1 MAKQYRIK
9 KGRRRRYK
17 QKTKKLENLG
27 GREKDRVYEHKNTQS
42 RISTSI
48 LPIPVQFVKQLTPSD
63 IKKIGKYKIVGVLG
77 EGGFGKV
84 YLAWDEDIKN
94 YVALKKGKLKYMQKE
109 LDFLQ
114 EPTFAKNCHR
124 FLCVH
129 DGFKY
134 KGAAF
139 IVTDL
144 ITGTPIDRIPGK
156 VWRSSKSK
164 GIVKQI
170 YEQVRFLHDEARIVH
185 RDLSSR
191 NMLYDI
197 ISNRIT
203 FVDFGISCQNK
214 KGKRFSCVPGGYAAD
229 IIQPKDGPSRWPKTE
244 EQYEAADIY
253 MTGASLKFSL
263 KHSRTSL
270 SSVPRLVNDYIKM
283 AMTFNAKERLKK
295 FQAFRSRF

>member
-1 MAKQYRIK
+1 MEN
-9 KGRRRRYK
+9 RR
-17 QKTKKLENLG
+17 
-27 GREKDRVYEHKNTQS
+27 VSEHKNTQA
-42 RISTSI
+42 RVSTAI
-48 LPIPVQFVKQLTPSD
+48 LPIPIQFVNQITPAD
-63 IKKIGKYKIVGVLG
+63 VKKVGKYKIVGTLG

-134 KGAAF
+134 KGAAY

-144 ITGTPIDRIPGK
+144 ITGTPLDMVPGR
-156 VWRSSKSK
+156 VWRSSKAK

-170 YEQVRFLHDEARIVH
+170 YEQIRFLHDEARIVH
-185 RDLSSR
+185 RDLSTR
-191 NMLYDI
+191 NMLFDSV
-197 ISNRIT
+197 SNRIT

-214 KGKRFSCVPGGYAAD
+214 KGKKFRCSPGGYAAD
-229 IIQPKDGPSRWPKTE
+229 IIQPKDSASRWPKTE
-244 EQYEAADIY
+244 RQFEAADIY
-253 MTGASLKFSL
+253 MSGKSLQLAIKE
-263 KHSRTSL
+263 SRTSL
-270 SSVPRLVNDYIKM
+270 SRVPSLVRQYIRM
-283 AMTFNAKERLKK
+283 ATTYNAKERLKRFYK
-295 FQAFRSRF
+295 FKDRL

>member
-1 MAKQYRIK
+1 MKKRYPRRGRKKRNIRI
-9 KGRRRRYK
+9 
-17 QKTKKLENLG
+17 QNIG
-27 GREKDRVYEHKNTQS
+27 GKEKDRVSEHKNTQT
-42 RISTSI
+42 RVSTAI
-48 LPIPVQFVKQLTPSD
+48 LPIPIQFVNQITPSD
-63 IKKIGKYKIVGVLG
+63 VKRVGKYKIVGVLG

-114 EPTFAKNCHR
+114 QPTFAKNCHR

-134 KGAAF
+134 KGAAY

-144 ITGTPIDRIPGK
+144 ITGTPIDMVPGK
-156 VWRSSKSK
+156 VWRSSKAK

-185 RDLSSR
+185 RDLSTR
-191 NMLYDI
+191 NMLYDVV
-197 ISNRIT
+197 SNRIT

-214 KGKRFSCVPGGYAAD
+214 KGRKFRCVPGGYAAD
-229 IIQPKDGPSRWPKTE
+229 IIQPRDPLSRWPTTE
-244 EQYEAADIY
+244 EQFEAADIY
-253 MTGASLKFSL
+253 MSGASLKL
-263 KHSRTSL
+263 AIKQSRVSL
-270 SSVPRLVNDYIKM
+270 SSVPTLVRDYIKM
-283 AMTFNAKERLKK
+283 ATTYNAKERLKK
-295 FQAFRSRF
+295 FYKFRHRLY